1 MKHIVTTGKI
11 YLTYMAG
18 VWGYYF
24 LYHNQNDITR
34 KTIQY
39 WKNNVLSN

>member
-11 YLTYMAG
+11 YLSYMAG

-24 LYHNQNDITR
+24 LYHNNEITK
-34 KTIQY
+34 KTVQY
-39 WKNNVLSN
+39 WKNGIITN